1 MGYRG
6 GDAPPTG
13 RDRDAPPA
21 GRGRDAPPTGNWV
34 SLKVG
39 EKMGLDAV
47 KTKFLRHTDAHLW
60 LILVVGL
67 MVLATKCVIVYPVQH
82 VGESDASGY
91 AEMADSLRR
100 GKWLSVEYI
109 SFFFIKYPNIPRP
122 EDHWPPLY
130 AFLVAPFYILLG
142 KTAFASKLPSL
153 IISSLFLPAA
163 TYLLTKQ
170 FSRNRLASVGAAFT
184 VMFYPS
190 LFMWSLYALSDI
202 TYSFVVCLAVL
213 FAVKGVERGRYF
225 YLMGFFLGLGYY
237 AKGVTLA
244 LIPAFPLFYLIA
256 KGGPKTLFRDRQF
269 VMGMLLAI
277 LVMAPWWVRNAVHF
291 GNPLHSTQNYM
302 VEGGSPLTG
311 SKYAVYWDKPNP
323 SFMTSKVPLGTSH
336 VAKKTKGFL
345 DTHLEW
351 VFVVMYPNP
360 GADPPINL
368 KYFLTLT
375 PIRICFKDFPKY
387 PFGIPIGFFGIPAII
402 GLFCLWRNR
411 EIYIVPL
418 VIGALVLFLSILWAP
433 IDRLVLPTVALIA
446 ALGWTSYSA
455 FLTKLKD
462 WISDCQRP
470 FCKRFVSSG
479 WFARYANAILPL
491 ILTLGLLLV
500 SAYNIHA
507 NARLW
512 QHGVQGGKYPYVD
525 SQRKKNRIIGSHWL
539 RDNTPSDAIIMDAE
553 PWDLHFYADR
563 QTVHMVYDTLERILW
578 VMRTYGVTHITH
590 NGQES
595 LRPLYSG
602 EMPGF
607 ELVNESGMKIY
618 RVRYDLLPKE

>member
-1 MGYRG
+1 MRL
-6 GDAPPTG
+6 
-13 RDRDAPPA
+13 DRI
-21 GRGRDAPPTGNWV
+21 R
-34 SLKVG
+34 
-39 EKMGLDAV
+39 
-47 KTKFLRHTDAHLW
+47 TKLLRHIDTHLW
-60 LILVVGL
+60 VILTVGLVVL
-67 MVLATKCVIVYPVQH
+67 VVKCLIVYPVQH

-109 SFFFIKYPNIPRP
+109 SFFFLKYPGIPRP

-130 AFLVAPFYILLG
+130 SFLIAPFYILLG
-142 KTAFASKLPSL
+142 KTAFASKFPSL
-153 IISSLFLPAA
+153 VISSLFLPAA

-170 FSRNRLASVGAAFT
+170 FSKSKLASAGAAFT

-190 LFMWSLYALSDI
+190 LFVWSLYALSDI
-202 TYSFVVCLAVL
+202 TYSFLVCLAVL
-213 FAVKGVERGRYF
+213 FAVKGVERSQYF
-225 YLMGFFLGLGYY
+225 YHTGIFLGLGYY

-256 KGGPKTLFRDRQF
+256 KGGGRGSVIKLLRDRRF
-269 VMGMLLAI
+269 LMGMLLAI
-277 LVMAPWWVRNAVHF
+277 LIMAPWWVRNAIHF

-302 VEGGSPLTG
+302 VEGGSPPTG

-323 SFMTSKVPLGTSH
+323 SFWTSKLPLGLSH
-336 VAKKTKGFL
+336 VAKRTKVFL

-351 VFVVMYPNP
+351 VFVVMYPKP

-375 PIRICFKDFPKY
+375 PLRICFKDFPKY

-411 EIYIVPL
+411 KIYIVPL
-418 VIGALVLFLSILWAP
+418 VIGALVLFLSILWVP

-455 FLTKLKD
+455 FLNKLKD
-462 WISDCQRP
+462 WISADW
-470 FCKRFVSSG
+470 V
-479 WFARYANAILPL
+479 ANRANIILPL
-491 ILTLGLLLV
+491 ILTLGITLV

-507 NARLW
+507 NVRLW
-512 QHGVQGGKYPYVD
+512 GEGVRAGKYPYVD
-525 SQRKKNRIIGSHWL
+525 SERKKNRIIASHWL

-553 PWDLHFYADR
+553 PWDLHFYSDR
-563 QTVHMVYDTLERILW
+563 QTVHTVYDTLERILW

-590 NGQES
+590 NSQAS

-602 EMPGF
+602 EIPGF

-618 RVRYDLLPKE
+618 RVQYDLLPKEVLQ